1 MIDKGITYDQL
12 LSDINALP
20 STPSAD
26 QLATYDLTGDGVL
39 DAGDARYHI
48 ASQPLKQL
56 SPSYLGA
63 GVNLVEDQRGEMVP
77 QAVQDVLQ
85 MAVGSQDPDMRY
97 DSNNDGEITSSD
109 ALGFLKY
116 AEQQNYDDASGFM
129 GNFYA
134 SELPS
139 QGPTPDDGLRDIMNQ
154 SGTGLSGGSLED
166 ILNRGLQGAPL
177 PLPDEQA
184 LTPAPFVEQLP
195 MDVPTPNPNG
205 NRAPEL
211 GDGMYTTMAMG
222 EEDGGNAGIG
232 PDGNVLP
239 GPGAPAT
246 TRMVGEE
253 EGMDGFPGGMATTM
267 AMGEEDGGNAGT
279 GPDGNVLPGP
289 GGGGMATTMA
299 MGEEDG
305 GNPFLPAPPPV
316 DLKPLVPIPRPDN
329 PFLNLDPPVG
339 IKPPPNPFQPNPPV
353 GINPP
358 VPIPRP
364 DNPFLPAPPPV
375 GGTAPFNPFPQ
386 LPTGGQGGRTYG
398 NEPVFGGFNPGKN
411 IPVDEFGNPIYATFS
426 NGGIAGLKR

>member
-1 MIDKGITYDQL
+1 
-12 LSDINALP
+12 
-20 STPSAD
+20 
-26 QLATYDLTGDGVL
+26 
-39 DAGDARYHI
+39 
-48 ASQPLKQL
+48 
-56 SPSYLGA
+56 
-63 GVNLVEDQRGEMVP
+63 
-77 QAVQDVLQ
+77 

-166 ILNRGLQGAPL
+166 IMNRP
-177 PLPDEQA
+177 
-184 LTPAPFVEQLP
+184 
-195 MDVPTPNPNG
+195 
-205 NRAPEL
+205 RPEL

-253 EGMDGFPGGMATTM
+253 EGMDGFPGDGMPNQPPPGMATTM
-267 AMGEEDGGNAGT
+267 AMGEEDGGGT
-279 GPDGNVLPGP
+279 P
-289 GGGGMATTMA
+289 MITTQA

-316 DLKPLVPIPRPDN
+316 GVSPPID
-329 PFLNLDPPVG
+329 
-339 IKPPPNPFQPNPPV
+339 IK
-353 GINPP
+353 PP

-364 DNPFLPAPPPV
+364 DNPFLNPGPPVGIDPPPPV

-398 NEPVFGGFNPGKN
+398 NYQDQFPAEMLAQTSTAKGP
-411 IPVDEFGNPIYATFS
+411 FS
-426 NGGIAGLKR
+426 

>member
-48 ASQPLKQL
+48 ASQPLQQL

-166 ILNRGLQGAPL
+166 IMNRP
-177 PLPDEQA
+177 
-184 LTPAPFVEQLP
+184 
-195 MDVPTPNPNG
+195 
-205 NRAPEL
+205 RPEL
-211 GDGMYTTMAMG
+211 GDGMY
-222 EEDGGNAGIG
+222 
-232 PDGNVLP
+232 
-239 GPGAPAT
+239 
-246 TRMVGEE
+246 
-253 EGMDGFPGGMATTM
+253 
-267 AMGEEDGGNAGT
+267 
-279 GPDGNVLPGP
+279 
-289 GGGGMATTMA
+289 TTMA

-316 DLKPLVPIPRPDN
+316 GVSPPID
-329 PFLNLDPPVG
+329 
-339 IKPPPNPFQPNPPV
+339 IK
-353 GINPP
+353 PP

-364 DNPFLPAPPPV
+364 DNPFLNPGPPVGIDPPPPV

-398 NEPVFGGFNPGKN
+398 NYQDQFPAEMLAQTSTAKGP
-411 IPVDEFGNPIYATFS
+411 FS
-426 NGGIAGLKR
+426 

>member
-1 MIDKGITYDQL
+1 MIDKSITYDQL

-48 ASQPLKQL
+48 ASQPLQQL
-56 SPSYLGA
+56 SPLPPPQEGA
-63 GVNLVEDQRGEMVP
+63 EASSELTPDQR
-77 QAVQDVLQ
+77 
-85 MAVGSQDPDMRY
+85 
-97 DSNNDGEITSSD
+97 
-109 ALGFLKY
+109 
-116 AEQQNYDDASGFM
+116 
-129 GNFYA
+129 
-134 SELPS
+134 
-139 QGPTPDDGLRDIMNQ
+139 LRAIMDQ

-166 ILNRGLQGAPL
+166 IMNRP
-177 PLPDEQA
+177 
-184 LTPAPFVEQLP
+184 
-195 MDVPTPNPNG
+195 
-205 NRAPEL
+205 RPEL

-232 PDGNVLP
+232 PDGNVKP

-253 EGMDGFPGGMATTM
+253 EGMDGFPGMATTL
-267 AMGEEDGGNAGT
+267 AMGEEDGGGT
-279 GPDGNVLPGP
+279 P
-289 GGGGMATTMA
+289 MITTQA

-316 DLKPLVPIPRPDN
+316 GVSPPID
-329 PFLNLDPPVG
+329 
-339 IKPPPNPFQPNPPV
+339 IK
-353 GINPP
+353 PP

-364 DNPFLPAPPPV
+364 DNPFLNPGPPVGIDPPPPV

-398 NEPVFGGFNPGKN
+398 NYQDQFPAEMLAQTSTAKGP
-411 IPVDEFGNPIYATFS
+411 FS
-426 NGGIAGLKR
+426 

>member
-48 ASQPLKQL
+48 ASQPLQQL
-56 SPSYLGA
+56 SPLPPPQEGAEASLG
-63 GVNLVEDQRGEMVP
+63 LTPDQR
-77 QAVQDVLQ
+77 
-85 MAVGSQDPDMRY
+85 
-97 DSNNDGEITSSD
+97 
-109 ALGFLKY
+109 
-116 AEQQNYDDASGFM
+116 
-129 GNFYA
+129 
-134 SELPS
+134 
-139 QGPTPDDGLRDIMNQ
+139 LRAIMNQ

-166 ILNRGLQGAPL
+166 ILNRGLQGDPL
-177 PLPDEQA
+177 PLPDEQG
-184 LTPAPFVEQLP
+184 LTPAPLPDQLP
-195 MDVPTPNPNG
+195 MDMPTTPNPNAP

-253 EGMDGFPGGMATTM
+253 EGMDGFPGMATTL
-267 AMGEEDGGNAGT
+267 AMGEEDGGGT
-279 GPDGNVLPGP
+279 P
-289 GGGGMATTMA
+289 MITTQA

-316 DLKPLVPIPRPDN
+316 GVNPPTN
-329 PFLNLDPPVG
+329 PFLPNPPID
-339 IKPPPNPFQPNPPV
+339 IKPP
-353 GINPP
+353 
-358 VPIPRP
+358 VPLPRP
-364 DNPFLPAPPPV
+364 PNPFLPAPPPV
-375 GGTAPFNPFPQ
+375 GGTAPLNPFPQ
-386 LPTGGQGGRTYG
+386 LPTGGTEGRTYG
-398 NEPVFGGFNPGKN
+398 NYQDQFPAEMLAQTSTAKGP
-411 IPVDEFGNPIYATFS
+411 FS
-426 NGGIAGLKR
+426 

>member
-48 ASQPLKQL
+48 ASQPLQQL

-77 QAVQDVLQ
+77 QAAQDVLQ
-85 MAVGSQDPDMRY
+85 MVVGNQDPDMQY

-166 ILNRGLQGAPL
+166 IMNRP
-177 PLPDEQA
+177 
-184 LTPAPFVEQLP
+184 
-195 MDVPTPNPNG
+195 
-205 NRAPEL
+205 RPEL

-253 EGMDGFPGGMATTM
+253 EGMDGFPGDGMPNQPPPGMATTM
-267 AMGEEDGGNAGT
+267 AMGEEDGGGT
-279 GPDGNVLPGP
+279 P
-289 GGGGMATTMA
+289 MITTQA

-316 DLKPLVPIPRPDN
+316 GVSPPID
-329 PFLNLDPPVG
+329 
-339 IKPPPNPFQPNPPV
+339 IK
-353 GINPP
+353 PP

-364 DNPFLPAPPPV
+364 DNPFLNPGPPVGIDPPPPV

-398 NEPVFGGFNPGKN
+398 NYQDQFPAEMLAQTSTAKGP
-411 IPVDEFGNPIYATFS
+411 FS
-426 NGGIAGLKR
+426 

>member
-48 ASQPLKQL
+48 ASQPLQQL

-166 ILNRGLQGAPL
+166 IMNRP
-177 PLPDEQA
+177 
-184 LTPAPFVEQLP
+184 
-195 MDVPTPNPNG
+195 
-205 NRAPEL
+205 RPEL

-253 EGMDGFPGGMATTM
+253 EGMDGFP
-267 AMGEEDGGNAGT
+267 
-279 GPDGNVLPGP
+279 
-289 GGGGMATTMA
+289 GGMATTMA

-375 GGTAPFNPFPQ
+375 GGPAPFNPFPQ

-398 NEPVFGGFNPGKN
+398 NYQDQFPAEMLAQTSTAKGP
-411 IPVDEFGNPIYATFS
+411 FS
-426 NGGIAGLKR
+426 